1 MLPDPE
7 GLLYP
12 KQHTLFAARAAG
24 ILPFGFIGSIAD
36 FRDQDAFRA
45 IVRRSKRFGFVGAS
59 AIHPLQ
65 VPVLNEEF
73 SPSDAEVERAERMVA
88 AYDAAFAQGLGAVQ
102 FEGAMIDVPVVQRA
116 KNVIARAT
124 AIRAGRG
131 NRVTG
136 GARFCGIP
144 RTKRRTVA
152 ASRAHEG
159 KPITMTTKEDLPPP
173 PEPPADEPYQAP
185 APAVR
190 PTPARHGI
198 ALAAAALVITL
209 TAPFWED
216 GALATLGIRTPL
228 GRTAQQNALA
238 VMRQDRRTEDISQR
252 LATATTQL
260 AKQQT
265 EFTVA
270 MQRADAAAALIRT
283 LSLVRLSDTLRRPM
297 PFAAELATVR
307 VEGTDLGDL
316 KPLLDKIEPYAR
328 HRHPRHDAASAGVS
342 YAARSGVPRRF
353 SVVDDEPGGL
363 GTSARHIADARGRR
377 PVARPAAIGV
387 GAACGCRYRRCTGRY
402 ASVERRVSAGIL
414 QLERRRTGARCRG

>member
-1 MLPDPE
+1 M
-7 GLLYP
+7 
-12 KQHTLFAARAAG
+12 
-24 ILPFGFIGSIAD
+24 
-36 FRDQDAFRA
+36 
-45 IVRRSKRFGFVGAS
+45 
-59 AIHPLQ
+59 
-65 VPVLNEEF
+65 
-73 SPSDAEVERAERMVA
+73 
-88 AYDAAFAQGLGAVQ
+88 
-102 FEGAMIDVPVVQRA
+102 
-116 KNVIARAT
+116 
-124 AIRAGRG
+124 
-131 NRVTG
+131 
-136 GARFCGIP
+136 
-144 RTKRRTVA
+144 A

-173 PEPPADEPYQAP
+173 SEPPADEPYQAP

-190 PTPARHGI
+190 PTPALHGI

-265 EFTVA
+265 ELTVA

-328 HRHPRHDAASAGVS
+328 TGIPGTTQLRQEFRTLLDQVSRGGPQSWMTNLAVWARLRGTSPTPADADPSLDLLQSASARLADVDIAGALDDTRQLSDAYRPVFS
-342 YAARSGVPRRF
+342 NWSDDAQARVAADSIAARVSDMVTRTLR
-353 SVVDDEPGGL
+353 
-363 GTSARHIADARGRR
+363 TR
-377 PVARPAAIGV
+377 AAN
-387 GAACGCRYRRCTGRY
+387 
-402 ASVERRVSAGIL
+402 
-414 QLERRRTGARCRG
+414 